1 MNSSLSPYLLKNTV
15 APFSNVSQ
23 QQVNIDASNWP
34 GGFSSNQTSL
44 QYGLPAMRNN
54 VQAAAA
60 SALQKGGRRRTLRKK
75 IKNIAN
81 KYKMPRRKHRSMKK
95 RVRTLLK
102 QRGGFL
108 LKSRRRS
115 HRSGRGR
122 GSRGMRG
129 GTYHQFGSQIPN
141 TPSYSV
147 AGVPLSSNNLAL
159 ANPPPISQHSNTASC
174 TDNYDRFTNKGFTFW

>member
-1 MNSSLSPYLLKNTV
+1 
-15 APFSNVSQ
+15 
-23 QQVNIDASNWP
+23 
-34 GGFSSNQTSL
+34 
-44 QYGLPAMRNN
+44 
-54 VQAAAA
+54 
-60 SALQKGGRRRTLRKK
+60 
-75 IKNIAN
+75 
-81 KYKMPRRKHRSMKK
+81 MKK

-115 HRSGRGR
+115 NRSGRGR
-122 GSRGMRG
+122 GSRAMRG

-159 ANPPPISQHSNTASC
+159 ANPPPISRVAGGTSC
-174 TDNYDRFTNKGFTFW
+174 IDNYDRFTNKGSTFW